1 MVHSGSG
8 MSSGRGFVSFIFNDK
23 VPLSSRTTYAQ
34 EKKKSEEGKRN
45 PSL

>member
-8 MSSGRGFVSFIFNDK
+8 MSSGRGFVSFILNDK
-23 VPLSSRTTYAQ
+23 VPLSSRTTYVQ
-34 EKKKSEEGKRN
+34 EEKKSEEGKRN